1 MNAYV
6 ELHCHSNFSFLDGA
20 SHPWELVRRAADLE
34 MPALALTDT
43 GGVYGAVRF
52 LQSCQAFGVRP
63 LLGAALGVDGEEIV
77 LLAKTLR
84 GWSNLCRLLS
94 LAHRDQPKGE
104 ARTTLDMA
112 AQHRGDVFHLTGTRD
127 ERTLRTI
134 QEALG
139 RDAVFLELHNH
150 LRAEDPWLVAVQS
163 ELGARCQAPTVVTN
177 DVRYHDRDRRPLH
190 DVLTAIRNR
199 ATLEEIHG
207 QLPPNSEQ
215 VLKAGDELR
224 PLFPGRED
232 ARTSELAQECTPS
245 LPWQF
250 YP

>member
-20 SHPWELVRRAADLE
+20 SHPWELAKRAADLE

-63 LLGAALGVDGEEIV
+63 LLGAALEVDGEEIV
-77 LLAKTLR
+77 LLARNPR
-84 GWSNLCRLLS
+84 GWSNLCRLCS

-104 ARTTLDMA
+104 ARTTLATA
-112 AQHRGDVFHLTGTRD
+112 ARHRGDLFYLTATQD
-127 ERTLRTI
+127 ESRLRTL

-139 RDAVFLELHNH
+139 RDAVFIELRNH
-150 LRAEDPWLVAVQS
+150 LRAEDPWLLEVQA
-163 ELGARCQAPTVVTN
+163 ELGARCRTHTVVTN

-190 DVLTAIRNR
+190 DVLTAIHNR

-207 QLPPNSEQ
+207 LLPPTLS
-215 VLKAGDELR
+215 R
-224 PLFPGRED
+224 F
-232 ARTSELAQECTPS
+232 
-245 LPWQF
+245 
-250 YP
+250 